1 MRKEQIIART
11 ERIYSACLEMSSSV
25 SNMSQKIA
33 ALFMNDVKLEYDSL
47 KERELILSL
56 TVLAKKIS
64 VLVLDNV
71 EGKARIKDL
80 KETEKEYKRISK
92 IYKEIIKDEEISA
105 YNRSSK

>member
-11 ERIYSACLEMSSSV
+11 ERIYSACLEMSGNV
-25 SNMSQKIA
+25 GKMSQKVA
-33 ALFMNDVKLEYDSL
+33 TLFISKVGGVGEDL

-64 VLVLDNV
+64 TLVLDNV

-80 KETEKEYKRISK
+80 KETEREYKRISK
-92 IYKEIIKDEEISA
+92 IYKEVMNDEEIPA
-105 YNRSSK
+105 YNRSAE